1 MTLRKSLM
9 ACTAVLSLTLA
20 ACATGERSGSSSD
33 SSDQS
38 AGVSSGQ
45 DTTSTPGTGTST
57 DTGMTSDTTS
67 SSDSVSGDQSAGTS
81 PTTSSTTGSSDQQ
94 MSMEQMQREMVLNRL
109 HHINQ
114 HEIELAQLA
123 QDKAQSTQVKSAA
136 QMILTDHQKLDEQVK
151 QSAQGFGFELQ
162 GYQAA
167 THEKL
172 GMDRIKNLSGIQFDQ
187 TFVKMMKMGHK
198 EAGQLL
204 KGMRADIKDSQ
215 LRTLIDATLPR
226 IKAHGQMTASL
237 ERDLRKSDTQQ
248 AGEAAGEMP
257 SDASTSSDQSD
268 QASGHDATHEGMS
281 DQGAGTAGTSDTSTS
296 TQ

>member
-9 ACTAVLSLTLA
+9 ACTAALSLTLA

-45 DTTSTPGTGTST
+45 DTTSTPGTGSGS

-136 QMILTDHQKLDEQVK
+136 QMILTDHQKLDDQIK

-172 GMDRIKNLSGIQFDQ
+172 GMDRIKNLSGSQFDQ

-204 KGMRADIKDSQ
+204 KDMRADIKDSQ

-226 IKAHGQMTASL
+226 IKAHRQMTVSL
-237 ERDLRKSDTQQ
+237 ERDLRKSGTQQ
-248 AGEAAGEMP
+248 AGEASEAAGQMP
-257 SDASTSSDQSD
+257 SDSSSSSSTDHDHGSS
-268 QASGHDATHEGMS
+268 
-281 DQGAGTAGTSDTSTS
+281 QGAGTEGSSDSSTSTS